1 VAPAEL
7 ARFAGLV
14 VAAPDGVPAAALS
27 PPPDAEWVV
36 AVGPEGGF
44 DDDEL
49 RTFGGAPRLRV
60 GPFVLRAETAAIAA
74 AAALAGDRAVSSH
87 PRDRREW

>member
-1 VAPAEL
+1 VVEGPVAPAEL

-14 VAAPDGVPAAALS
+14 L
-27 PPPDAEWVV
+27 